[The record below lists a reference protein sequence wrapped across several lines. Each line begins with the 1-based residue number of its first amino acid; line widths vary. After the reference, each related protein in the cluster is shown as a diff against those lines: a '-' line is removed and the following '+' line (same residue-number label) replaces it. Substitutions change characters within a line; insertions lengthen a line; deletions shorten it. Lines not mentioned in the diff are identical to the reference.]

1 MDNERVSE
9 EVETARARFEK
20 ALTGGD
26 EGFMVL
32 MTVMGAVMIEN
43 VLAVTRDAAIAELFL
58 NNLHE
63 QIRRWEF
70 QNSTALPK
78 C

>member
-1 MDNERVSE
+1 MSDEQVAKE
-9 EVETARARFEK
+9 IETARARFGR
-20 ALTGGD
+20 ALIGGD
-26 EGFMVL
+26 KGFMVL

-43 VLAVTRDAAIAELFL
+43 VLAVTRDAAVAEVFL
-58 NNLHE
+58 DILHE

-70 QNSTALPK
+70 RNSTALPK